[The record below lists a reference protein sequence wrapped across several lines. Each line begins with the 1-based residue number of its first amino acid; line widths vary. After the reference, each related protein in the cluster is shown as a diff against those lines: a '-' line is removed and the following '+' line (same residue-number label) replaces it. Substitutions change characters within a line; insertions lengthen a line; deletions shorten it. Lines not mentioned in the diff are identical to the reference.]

1 MTVKGINIL
10 NIYYMLAYAFKAL
23 REGVYSN
30 MSGEDFEHAE
40 DLFGEILS
48 LGLSHL
54 LKRGLHRMYG
64 DDSASAEQAAGHIL
78 RSRRILGQ
86 QRL

>member
-30 MSGEDFEHAE
+30 MSGEDFDNAE

-54 LKRGLHRMYG
+54 LKRGLHRMYEEIQKTWPG
-64 DDSASAEQAAGHIL
+64 CAG
-78 RSRRILGQ
+78 RST
-86 QRL
+86 

>member
-54 LKRGLHRMYG
+54 LKRGCTGCTKRYMKTWPG
-64 DDSASAEQAAGHIL
+64 CAG
-78 RSRRILGQ
+78 RST
-86 QRL
+86 